1 MKRLLYLGVFLFVTQ
16 MLPAQNNKQA
26 EELLDNLVASL
37 SGTNGIRI
45 DFTGSENGTLY
56 IKKEKFHLKND
67 KIQSWYDGKTQWT
80 YVADNEEVNISH
92 PTPEE
97 LQSLNPYLILTRY
110 KTDFYYTYKGIQTKN
125 GMNGHEIVLKP
136 KQPERKEIIRIY
148 LSKTNQPLGMKIE
161 QNGQTISEINV
172 INYQTGSKLTDDTF
186 RFDKSQYP
194 DAEIIDLR

>member
-1 MKRLLYLGVFLFVTQ
+1 MKRLLYLGIFLFVTQ

-26 EELLDNLVASL
+26 EGILDKLVTSL
-37 SGTNGIRI
+37 SSTNGIRI
-45 DFTGSENGTLY
+45 DFTGSENGILY
-56 IKKEKFHLKND
+56 IKEEKFHLKNN

-92 PTPEE
+92 PTPED

-110 KTDFYYTYKGIQTKN
+110 KTDFNYAYNGIQTKN
-125 GMNGHEIVLKP
+125 GVNGHEIILKP

-172 INYQTGSKLTDDTF
+172 INYQTSSKLTDDTF
-186 RFDKSQYP
+186 RFNKSQYP
-194 DAEIIDLR
+194 NAEIIDLR